1 MPELRKIDGGNGLIF
16 DAWAEGPE
24 HGELVLM
31 LHGYPQS
38 RHAWREQVPALASA
52 GYRAVAPD
60 QRGYSAGARPD
71 PADVTNYAYDKLVQ
85 DALDVAA
92 ATGAHGRRFHLV
104 GHDWG
109 GQVSWGVAARHPA
122 RLASLTILSRPHP
135 SSFVRA
141 LQAPDGEQKER
152 SRHHRAF
159 QDPNTARL
167 LLEDGAR
174 RLRRNL
180 AHAHVP
186 PASIEEYVS
195 VLGDEGAMEAALAW
209 YRAQLGL
216 RVELGKVSVPTLYI
230 WGDSDSTVTRTAA
243 EGTAELVTGP
253 YQFAVLPG
261 IDHFSTDQAPQDV
274 TRLLLEHLRRY
285 PA

>member
-1 MPELRKIDGGNGLIF
+1 MPELRRIDIGNGLVF
-16 DAWAEGPE
+16 DAWIEGPE
-24 HGELVLM
+24 NGELVLM

-38 RHAWREQVPALASA
+38 RHTWREQVPALASA

-60 QRGYSAGARPD
+60 QRGYSTGARPD
-71 PADVTNYAYDKLVQ
+71 PADVTNYGYDKLVQ
-85 DALDVAA
+85 DALDIAA
-92 ATGAHGRRFHLV
+92 ASGARDRRFHLV

-135 SSFVRA
+135 SAFVRA
-141 LQAPDGEQKER
+141 LQAADGEQKQR

-159 QDPNTARL
+159 QDPNTARM

-180 AHAHVP
+180 AHANVP
-186 PASIEEYVS
+186 PASIEEHVS
-195 VLGDEGAMEAALAW
+195 VLGNEAAMEAALAW

-216 RVELGKVSVPTLYI
+216 RVELGKVEVPTLYI

-243 EGTAELVTGP
+243 EGTAEFVTGP
-253 YQFAVLPG
+253 YRFAVLPG

-274 TRLLLEHLRRY
+274 TRLLLEHIKRY